1 MEEKIRQEK
10 DPREG
15 MSVRFIPCG
24 DALEKMTEDIFE
36 EKEKPEIKG

>member
-24 DALEKMTEDIFE
+24 DALEKILDPTFE
-36 EKEKPEIKG
+36 EKDKPEISD